1 MKKLRKQKSKRKNH
15 LNLGDFFFFLLFSCS
30 SAKKSVTL
38 QAKTG
43 KLLYYNIMKRIVLS
57 ILCAIF
63 TLSLVAK
70 SVTPAASLPA
80 YYEKIDGK
88 SGKTLFDAVQ
98 TVTKVG
104 YSSLGY
110 DGLWTAFKT
119 TDKKNNGQVWDMYSD
134 CNWTFGSDQCGSYS
148 SECDCYNREHSIPK
162 SWFGGS
168 TSGPGCDIFHLVPT
182 DGKVNGMRSNYA
194 FGEVSSASYTYDGA
208 KKGSAK
214 SITITG
220 GNTIAGNTGTT
231 ISASGTVFEPRDEY
245 KGDFARGYMGS
256 LLRWAGEK
264 AFTTGEGSDIFTTT
278 FTTGSFGLTKY
289 GVALLMKWHRQDPVS
304 KKEIDRNN
312 GIQQTQGNRN
322 PFIDYP
328 YLAEY
333 IWGEKA
339 GETLYLDDIM
349 TAYDADF
356 VLGES
361 DGSREDVVHTP
372 VLSVSNTTVNFPSV
386 LVDEESSV
394 SIKVTGVYLT
404 SSVTLTI
411 SGEDADMFETSC
423 SSLTIN
429 EANSSI
435 TQNNVIL
442 TYVPTEKGQH
452 TATLQIASQGAETLT
467 VKLYGA
473 CNAACQVTWM
483 VNGEEYTAGNPTT
496 SLAAG
501 SKVTTIPIAPK
512 SPCTESNQF
521 VGWSEEVIDKP
532 QDDMPADLFSD
543 ASEAPAVS
551 HDVIYNAVFATL
563 EETEILA
570 TPAAPVTMDLDNTD
584 GWTLFGLIRDT
595 KHWRMVKDSYIESPS
610 INIASIISITINMR
624 TYGGTSYNTI
634 EFSANGTKIGE
645 LKAAN
650 KTLNTYTWT
659 PTTTLSGSGSLRFTS
674 KTNTDQNGPA
684 LSSIHIEMAGG
695 GAITEYYYSNYVT
708 YCGPTTDIV
717 EVQHSKQVGNKVI
730 RNGQLL
736 IEYNGVYYNTVGQQV
751 Q

>member
-1 MKKLRKQKSKRKNH
+1 
-15 LNLGDFFFFLLFSCS
+15 
-30 SAKKSVTL
+30 
-38 QAKTG
+38 
-43 KLLYYNIMKRIVLS
+43 MKRIVLS

-452 TATLQIASQGAETLT
+452 TATLQIASQGAETLI

-501 SKVTTIPIAPK
+501 SKVTTLPTAPK

-521 VGWSEEVIDKP
+521 VGWSEEVIDAP
-532 QDDMPADLFSD
+532 QNDMPADLFSD
-543 ASEAPAVS
+543 ASEAPAIS
-551 HDVIYNAVFATL
+551 HDVVYNAVFATL
-563 EETEILA
+563 EETEVSA
-570 TPAAPVTMDLDNTD
+570 TPAAPVTMDMNNTD
-584 GWTLFGLIRDT
+584 GWTLSGLIRDT

-610 INIASIISITINMR
+610 INIASITSITIKMR

-659 PTTTLSGSGSLRFTS
+659 PTTTLSGSGILRFSS
-674 KTNTDQNGPA
+674 KTNTAEFGPA
-684 LSSIHIEMAGG
+684 LSSINIETTGG

-717 EVQHSKQVGNKVI
+717 EVQQPKQVGNKVI